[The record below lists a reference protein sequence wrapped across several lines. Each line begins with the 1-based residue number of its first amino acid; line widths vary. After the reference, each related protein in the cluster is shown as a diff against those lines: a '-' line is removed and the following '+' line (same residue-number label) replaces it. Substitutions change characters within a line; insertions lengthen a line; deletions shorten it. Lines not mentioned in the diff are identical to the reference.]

1 MKQVL
6 LSVMVLMM
14 WTSAQAQTRADKA
27 LVLQECI
34 DLKGLQEYY
43 PKDGDGGIRRL
54 YIVQDPIAFPEG
66 MAVAKAGKFPAMLT
80 KAQLDGGQIHA
91 YFRFSQFDFTDTT
104 ALVVFVYHYEETLNV
119 QVTVELKK
127 ENYEWFVTKSSIE
140 KTYKSL

>member
-6 LSVMVLMM
+6 FSLMVMMM
-14 WTSAQAQTRADKA
+14 WTSVQAQTRADKA

-54 YIVQDPIAFPEG
+54 YIVQDPVALPEN
-66 MAVAKAGKFPAMLT
+66 MAVAKDGKFPAMLS

-91 YFRFSQFDFTDTT
+91 YFRFSQFDFTDKT